1 MPYTIE
7 AIDSDK
13 DTHFTGAL
21 AQNAIENENI
31 SFPTD
36 FSLPQINKIAIHQI
50 SIQSDQALNW
60 DLILWSGDGFA
71 NTTDIDS
78 DAHIVNNSFLASEA
92 TQIAGSNQSY
102 YNYNPVTPILYID
115 KDNSGE
121 LHVGL
126 INRSITAKIA
136 GATGEIKVRFMVEP
150 IL

>member
-21 AQNAIENENI
+21 AQDAIENENI
-31 SFPTD
+31 SFPSD
-36 FSLPQINKIAIHQI
+36 FSTAQMQKLKIHQI
-50 SIQSDQALNW
+50 SIQSDQALDW
-60 DLILWSGDGFA
+60 DLILWSDDGFA
-71 NTTDIDS
+71 DTSDIDS
-78 DAHIVNNSFLASEA
+78 DPHIIAETFLASDA
-92 TQIAGSNQSY
+92 VQIAGANQTY
-102 YNYNPVTPILYID
+102 YRYNPVTPILYID

-126 INRSITAKIA
+126 INRSVTAKNA
-136 GATGEIKVRFMVEP
+136 GATGEVKVRFMVEP